1 MNVWASPGL
10 AAFFGIASM
19 SNQIGAPSLGRRMS
33 TTTPFLA
40 SRARLA
46 AWEKLP
52 L

>member
-1 MNVWASPGL
+1 MNAWASSGL

-33 TTTPFLA
+33 TTTSFLA

-46 AWEKLP
+46 ACEKLP

>member
-1 MNVWASPGL
+1 MKVYASSVFFAP
-10 AAFFGIASM
+10 FGIASM

-40 SRARLA
+40 SLARLA

-52 L
+52 E